1 MKKTSN
7 ISKYLVLGLAGA
19 MFAVTSCKKKEGC
32 TDATAENYDAEAET
46 DDGSCTYETP
56 AEPTEI
62 TVSSNITTNTTW
74 ETGKCYILA
83 GRIAVTNGATLTI
96 QPGVLVKG
104 EAGTGANA
112 TALLVSQDGMLDAQG
127 TANAPIIFTSV
138 ADEITPA
145 DIAAG
150 NFASPNM
157 PSDLDG
163 LWGGVIVLG
172 EATIS
177 VTGGTTAQIEG
188 IPPSDPNG
196 LYGGA
201 NDADN
206 SGSISYISIRH
217 GGANIGD
224 GNEINGLTL
233 GGVGTGTSVSHV
245 EVVANQ
251 DDGIEFF
258 GGTVN
263 VSNALVWN
271 AGDDAI
277 DTDQAWAG
285 TLDNFIVVAGSN
297 TDHGLEI
304 DGPEGTFMAGHTVT
318 NGSIKGDG
326 ENTEL
331 GNFRDA
337 AQGAFS
343 NIFFFNFP
351 DPAADGRGDFAL
363 SSGSD
368 VTFLAGTLTFAGLE
382 VDTTGMNNPLITD
395 IFKDGTDVH
404 ATIVQTRTVGA
415 DKTAFASWTWADIA
429 GGLTDF

>member
-1 MKKTSN
+1 MKKTTN

-46 DDGSCTYETP
+46 DDGSCTYPTP

-96 QPGVLVKG
+96 EPGVLVKG

-112 TALLVSQDGMLDAQG
+112 TALLISQDGMLDAEG

-138 ADEITPA
+138 ADEITPD

-157 PSDLDG
+157 PSDLNG

-196 LYGGA
+196 LYGGS

-206 SGSISYISIRH
+206 SGHIHYISIRH

-233 GGVGTGTSVSHV
+233 GGVGTGTMVDHV

-263 VSNALVWN
+263 VSDALVWN

-277 DTDQAWAG
+277 DTDQAWSG
-285 TLDNFIVVAGSN
+285 TLDNFIVVAGSE

-331 GNFRDA
+331 GDFRDA

-343 NIFFFNFP
+343 NIFFFNFA
-351 DPAADGRGDFAL
+351 DPSADGRGDFSL

-368 VTFLAGTLTFAGLE
+368 ATFLAGTLTFAGLE